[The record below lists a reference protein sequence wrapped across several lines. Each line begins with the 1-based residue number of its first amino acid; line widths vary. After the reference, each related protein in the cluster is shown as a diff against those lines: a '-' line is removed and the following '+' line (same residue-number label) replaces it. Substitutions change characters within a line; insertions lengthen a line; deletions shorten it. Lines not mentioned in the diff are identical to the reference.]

1 MILKN
6 ADDRSADL
14 AALRELL
21 EEAASP
27 RQRALVQDQIDN
39 LIVGQKGEREVAY
52 FLNHHL
58 RDSERTIVIHDL
70 RLEVDGEVA
79 QIDHLVIQRYLR
91 NAIVIES
98 KSHRARLKCN
108 AAGEW
113 TAWYG
118 RKPVPIA
125 SPIQQAKRHVTT
137 LKRWLKAEGI
147 TDIAEFWPLV
157 VIGADMHADVAST
170 AKAEVSVVRA
180 DLIAEW
186 WGQHFDETVG
196 ALKAVSRLMT
206 RLSHDEL
213 VALGNRLVAGHQPA
227 AFDWRAKLGFPPP
240 PMVSAPVASAAL
252 RILDAAPQEFA
263 DSATDRVAIPSPRGP
278 VTAIRLPDGDYALR
292 HGQDDAMI
300 EFVKSIAKGRGYWNG
315 RYRNWII
322 PGARFPEVR
331 SLLQASQPP
340 SAPAQ

>member
-14 AALRELL
+14 AALQDLL
-21 EEAASP
+21 KEAASP

-52 FLNHHL
+52 FLNHHY

-70 RLEVDGEVA
+70 RIEVDGEVA

-98 KSHRARLKCN
+98 KCHRARLQCN
-108 AAGEW
+108 TAGEW

-118 RKPVPIA
+118 RKAVPIA
-125 SPIQQAKRHVTT
+125 SPVQQVKRHVTT
-137 LKRWLKAEGI
+137 LKRWLKSQGI
-147 TDIAEFWPLV
+147 TDIAEVWPLV
-157 VIGADMHADVAST
+157 LIGANMHADVASS
-170 AKAEVSVVRA
+170 AKAEVPVVRA
-180 DLIAEW
+180 DLIEKW
-186 WGQHFDETVG
+186 WGQHIEQKVG

-227 AFDWRAKLGFPPP
+227 AFDWRAKLGFP
-240 PMVSAPVASAAL
+240 
-252 RILDAAPQEFA
+252 AAPEAGAAAAVAASRIVETAPDGLA
-263 DSATDRVAIPSPRGP
+263 DSATDRVAIASPRGP

-292 HGQDDAMI
+292 HDRDEAMI
-300 EFVKSIAKGRGYWNG
+300 EYVKSIAKGRGYWNG

-322 PGARFPEVR
+322 PSARFPEVR
-331 SLLQASQPP
+331 SLLQADHPR
-340 SAPAQ
+340 